1 MTDQADRERESRESP
16 ITKFE
21 EQRLEDEAERERVAD
36 DLASEQRQDEQQPD
50 QNES

>member
-21 EQRLEDEAERERVAD
+21 EQRLEDEAEREPTAER
-36 DLASEQRQDEQQPD
+36 LQDEQQPE
-50 QNES
+50 QNEP

>member
-21 EQRLEDEAERERVAD
+21 EQRLEDEAEREGGAEQLEDVQQ
-36 DLASEQRQDEQQPD
+36 SEQ
-50 QNES
+50 NEA